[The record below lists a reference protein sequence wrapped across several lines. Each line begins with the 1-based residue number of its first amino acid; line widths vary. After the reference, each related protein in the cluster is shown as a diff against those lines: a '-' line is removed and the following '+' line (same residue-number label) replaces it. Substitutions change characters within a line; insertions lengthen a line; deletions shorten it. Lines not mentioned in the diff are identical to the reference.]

1 MLGAPA
7 AAEWAIGNLV
17 WEQARLGATSDT
29 GAKRVVTRFAPS
41 PTGFLHIG
49 GARTALFNLLF
60 ARHHGGKFLLRIE
73 DTDRA
78 RSTEP
83 AIAAILDGMRWL
95 NLDWDGDEVYQF
107 ARAERHAQVAHAM
120 LAGGHA
126 YKCFATAEEL
136 EAMRAEQ
143 KANKQPLRYDGR
155 WRDRD
160 PAEGGNAPY
169 VIRLKAPREGAVTIE
184 DHVQGPVTVNNSELD
199 DLVLLRSD
207 GTPTYML
214 AVVVDDHD
222 MGVTHVIRGDD
233 HLNNAFRQLP
243 IYRAMQA
250 IEGGWEEPQYA
261 HIPLIFNP
269 DGTKMSKRKNAVAV
283 DEYRDQLGILP
294 EALSNYLLRLGWGH
308 GDDEIIS
315 REQAIAW
322 FELSGVGKSPSRFD
336 LKKLE
341 NLNGHYIRATDDDR
355 LADLVA
361 ARIGFELSESQRDLL
376 RRSMAALK
384 PRAANLLE
392 LADGAAFLFRTRPLE
407 LDDGAQALLEGDARA
422 LLAQLHAALDG
433 VESWDTEALEAAV
446 RTVAEDAGVKLGAA
460 AQPLRA
466 ALTGRRTSPGIFDVL
481 ALLGREESLAR
492 IADQMTVPA

>member
-1 MLGAPA
+1 MLGAPSV
-7 AAEWAIGNLV
+7 AEWAIGNTV

-29 GAKRVVTRFAPS
+29 GAKQVVTRFAPS

-78 RSTEP
+78 RSTDQ
-83 AIAAILDGMRWL
+83 AISAILDGMRWL
-95 NLDWDGDEVYQF
+95 NLDWDGEEVYQF
-107 ARAERHAQVAHAM
+107 SRAARHAEVAREM
-120 LAGGHA
+120 LANGHA

-155 WRDRD
+155 WRDRNESEA
-160 PAEGGNAPY
+160 PAGAPY

-184 DHVQGPVTVNNSELD
+184 DHVQGPVTVNNAELD

-243 IYRAMQA
+243 IYRAM
-250 IEGGWEEPQYA
+250 GWEEPEYA

-283 DEYRDQLGILP
+283 DEYRDALGILP

-315 REQAIAW
+315 REQAIEW
-322 FELSGVGKSPSRFD
+322 FELSGVGRSPSRFD

-341 NLNGHYIRATDDDR
+341 SLNGHYIRASDDAR
-355 LADLVA
+355 LASLVA
-361 ARIGFELSESQRDLL
+361 ARLGFELSESQADLL

-392 LADGAAFLFRTRPLE
+392 LSEGAGFLFRTRPLE
-407 LDDGAQALLEGDARA
+407 LDEGAKALLEGDARA
-422 LLAQLHAALDG
+422 LLAQLHTALDG

>member
-1 MLGAPA
+1 MLGAS
-7 AAEWAIGNLV
+7 AAELAIDFQL
-17 WEQARLGATSDT
+17 WEHARLSATPDT
-29 GAKRVVTRFAPS
+29 GARPPVKPVVTRFAPS

-95 NLDWDGDEVYQF
+95 DLDWDGDEVYQF
-107 ARAERHAQVAHAM
+107 SRAGRHAEVAHEM
-120 LAGGHA
+120 LANGHA

-143 KANKQPLRYDGR
+143 RANKQPLRYDGR

-160 PAEGGNAPY
+160 ASEAPEGAPF
-169 VIRLKAPREGAVTIE
+169 VVRLKAPREGSVTI
-184 DHVQGPVTVNNSELD
+184 DDQVQGSVTVNNSELD
-199 DLVLLRSD
+199 DMVLLRSD

-222 MGVTHVIRGDD
+222 MGVTHIIRGDD

-243 IYRAMQA
+243 IYRAM
-250 IEGGWEEPQYA
+250 GWEEPSYA
-261 HIPLIFNP
+261 HIPLIHGA
-269 DGTKMSKRKNAVAV
+269 DGAKLSKRHGALGV
-283 DEYRDQLGILP
+283 DAYRDELGLLP
-294 EALSNYLLRLGWGH
+294 EAVSNYLLRLGWGH

-315 REQAIAW
+315 REQAIEW
-322 FELSGVGKSPSRFD
+322 FDLAGVGKSPSRFD

-341 NLNGHYIRATDDDR
+341 NLNGHYIRASDDSR
-355 LADLVA
+355 LAELVA
-361 ARIGFELSESQRDLL
+361 KRLPVEITESQSALL
-376 RRSMAALK
+376 KTAMPSLK
-384 PRAANLLE
+384 PRAANLNE
-392 LADGAAFLFRTRPLE
+392 IADGAMFLFRTRPLD
-407 LDDGAQALLEGDARA
+407 LDEGARALLEGDAPA
-422 LLAQLHAALDG
+422 LLAAVHTALDAAG
-433 VESWDTEALEAAV
+433 SWDTEALEAAV
-446 RTVAEDAGVKLGAA
+446 RTVADDAEVKLGAV

-466 ALTGRRTSPGIFDVL
+466 ALVGRRTSPGIFDVL

-492 IADQMTVPA
+492 IADQMTKPA